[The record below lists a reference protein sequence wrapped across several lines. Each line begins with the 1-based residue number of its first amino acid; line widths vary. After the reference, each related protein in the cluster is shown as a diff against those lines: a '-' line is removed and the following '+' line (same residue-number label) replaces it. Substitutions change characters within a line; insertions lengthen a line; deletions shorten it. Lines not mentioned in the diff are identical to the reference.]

1 MKKLK
6 FGLLALVFTVG
17 IGGAAMQK
25 IHAAP
30 KPLDQ
35 VYSWTSASQ
44 GSFTGT
50 RDEAIAHYGCENGT
64 SPCADGK
71 AKGLPDSIL
80 NQD

>member
-6 FGLLALVFTVG
+6 ISLLALLFTIG
-17 IGGAAMQK
+17 IGGAVIQK

-35 VYSWTSASQ
+35 VYSWTSQTQ

-50 RDEAIAHYGCENGT
+50 RADAIAHYGCENGST
-64 SPCADGK
+64 PCADGK
-71 AKGLPDSIL
+71 AKGVPDSIL